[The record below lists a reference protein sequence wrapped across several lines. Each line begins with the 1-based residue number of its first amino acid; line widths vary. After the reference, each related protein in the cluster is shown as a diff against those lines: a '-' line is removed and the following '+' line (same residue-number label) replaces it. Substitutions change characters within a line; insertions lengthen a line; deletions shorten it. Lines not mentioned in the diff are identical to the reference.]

1 MKRFGEQWDVGMRKE
16 WIKDIWNSDFDD
28 WVDNAAT
35 QRKRKLY
42 KEELDMSMRHWDGQE
57 SICIRS
63 GLEK

>member
-1 MKRFGEQWDVGMRKE
+1 MRKE

-57 SICIRS
+57 SLCIRS